1 MFSTGLSMRRISG
14 GRSAVEGL
22 YVETAARSD
31 GWLFTLGARV
41 DGWETA
47 NGHLTESVVATGDIT
62 KEQIYPS
69 RSGTLP
75 TARLGV
81 RHELDNGFYL
91 RGAAYEG
98 FRAPSLNELYRPFR
112 VGQITTLA
120 NPALTPENL
129 YGAELGIGGDHGAFT
144 WDLTGFWNQLH
155 NPIANVTTGVNLQ
168 TRENAFDINAP
179 GVEAEGRYA
188 INDDISLTAAFDTV
202 SAHTKVISTTTGL
215 LINSRPAQAPR
226 WTVTGGVEYRPLPQ
240 LTLFADFRYESER
253 FADDQNT
260 LPLAPATTVD
270 ARISWAL
277 THSLSLYV
285 YGTNLFNARVA
296 STAAFQPVLGG
307 TAIVTNFSAPRMVG
321 GGLSFT
327 Q

>member
-1 MFSTGLSMRRISG
+1 MRRISG

-22 YVETAARSD
+22 YVEIAARPD
-31 GWLFTLGARV
+31 GWLFTLGARI

-62 KEQIYPS
+62 KQQVYPS

-75 TARLGV
+75 TARAGIRRELGDG
-81 RHELDNGFYL
+81 LYL

-129 YGAELGIGGDHGAFT
+129 YGIEAGIGGDHGAFT
-144 WDLTGFWNQLH
+144 WDVTAFWNQLH
-155 NPIANVTTGVNLQ
+155 NPISNVTIGTNLQ
-168 TRENAFDINAP
+168 MRENAFDINAL
-179 GVEAEGRYA
+179 GIEAEGRYA
-188 INDDISLTAAFDTV
+188 IDDNIALTAAFDTV
-202 SAHTKVISTTTGL
+202 GAHTKVMSTTTGL
-215 LINSRPAQAPR
+215 PINARPAQAPR
-226 WTVTGGVEYRPLPQ
+226 WTATGGIEYRPLPR
-240 LTLFADFRYESER
+240 LTLFTDFRYESLR

-260 LPLAPATTVD
+260 LPLAAATTVD

-285 YGTNLFNARVA
+285 YGDNLFNARVA
-296 STAAFQPVLGG
+296 STAASQPVEGG
-307 TAIVTNFSAPRMVG
+307 INAIVTNFSAPRMVG
-321 GGLSFT
+321 GGLSFS